1 MLGQTFTGDG
11 LSGNVF
17 DVGGSMS
24 LATGYYDG
32 YGGNGVSLAEQADVA
47 NGSYDYGGVRGGIV
61 NWQNDAQEANRLA
74 PFYGNTNG
82 SPWWDSAAT
91 VGVTRA
97 IDSLAR
103 SYATVKGAQAATY
116 AGQNGLTFTNGRQ
129 VMGIGGNMLPL
140 LLIGGA
146 LILLAGGK

>member
-1 MLGQTFTGDG
+1 MLGGTFTGDG

-17 DVGGSMS
+17 DIGGQMS
-24 LATGYYDG
+24 LATGFYDG
-32 YGGNGVSLAEQADVA
+32 YGGDGVSTGEQRDVL
-47 NGSYDYGGVRGGIV
+47 NGSYDYSGASGGIV
-61 NWQNDAQEANRLA
+61 NWQNDAQEAGRLA
-74 PFYGNTNG
+74 PFYGNTSG
-82 SPWWDSAAT
+82 APWWDSAAT

-129 VMGIGGNMLPL
+129 VVGLGGNMLPL

-146 LILLAGGK
+146 MLLLMK

>member
-1 MLGQTFTGDG
+1 
-11 LSGNVF
+11 
-17 DVGGSMS
+17 MS
-24 LATGYYDG
+24 LGTGYSDG
-32 YGGNGVSLAEQADVA
+32 FGGNGVSLAEAQDLS
-47 NGSYDYGGVRGGIV
+47 NGSYDYAGTPGGIV
-61 NWQNDAQEANRLA
+61 NWQNDAQEQGRLGA
-74 PFYGNTNG
+74 FYPNT
-82 SPWWDSAAT
+82 STTPWWDSAAT

-129 VMGIGGNMLPL
+129 MLGVGGNMLPL

-146 LILLAGGK
+146 LLLLMK

>member
-1 MLGQTFTGDG
+1 MAWGEGI
-11 LSGNVF
+11 SGNVF
-17 DVGGSMS
+17 ETAGTMS
-24 LATGYYDG
+24 LGTGYYDG
-32 YGGNGVSLAEQADVA
+32 YGGDGVSLAEAANVG
-47 NGSYDYGGVRGGIV
+47 NGSYDYSGAAGGIV
-61 NWQNDAQEANRLA
+61 NWQNDAQEAGRLA
-74 PFYGNTNG
+74 PFYGGSNS

-129 VMGIGGNMLPL
+129 VLGVGGNMLPL

-146 LILLAGGK
+146 MLLLMK